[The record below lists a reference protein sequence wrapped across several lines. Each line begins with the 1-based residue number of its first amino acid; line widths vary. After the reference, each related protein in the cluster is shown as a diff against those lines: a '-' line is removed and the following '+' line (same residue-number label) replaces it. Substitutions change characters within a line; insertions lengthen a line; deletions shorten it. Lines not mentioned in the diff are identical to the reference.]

1 MNNKTKY
8 YIQYTETSKT
18 SKLWFELNTEDDYE
32 KLINN
37 VISVSYNQQP
47 EFEVRKELE
56 PLQNQMFRLL
66 ALVKNLPESIE
77 VIHSYSMDGKM
88 FSFQV
93 RNKKTRGV
101 DVSVPELK
109 KYRKDTEV
117 DLETIIEAL
126 TKVVSKSIKLFK
138 KEVENLDEQ

>member
-8 YIQYTETSKT
+8 YIHYTETSKT

-66 ALVKNLPESIE
+66 TLVKNLPESIE

-117 DLETIIEAL
+117 NLETIIEAL
-126 TKVVSKSIKLFK
+126 TKVVSKSMKLFK